1 MDPVTLYAIIALL
14 ALIGASAFFS
24 SSETAIMSSGR
35 VRLTHAAEGG
45 RPGAQLALALID
57 RPGSVLATILVG
69 NNLVNVAAAAV
80 ATVLW
85 GPFWATLVV
94 TLLLLV
100 FAEVTPKTLAAS
112 SPEPWAMR
120 VAAPIRLFEVVLKP
134 VSWVV
139 IAVTNLLLVPL
150 LGRREK
156 LRRNLNRQEL
166 LTALRIGAREGELE
180 PSETRM
186 TREILALK
194 DTPVG
199 ELVVPLESVTTIP
212 ESASFD
218 EVLDIVLRDSHTR
231 YPVTRRPEPDEPD
244 SEVLVGVLL
253 VKELLDDIR
262 NEDYRWQS
270 DVRELHRVPASLEA
284 DEVMR
289 DMQIQRFHMAL
300 VVDDEGNS
308 IGIVTLEDILEEV
321 VGEIEDE
328 LDETEDMI
336 QEVSPGRF
344 LVRGEVEVDDL
355 CKVINVDLGRY
366 DQHVSLAEFFSRR
379 VRSRASRT
387 PRLKIGSTRIIHRA
401 DGWFEVRVMSLLPSH
416 RQAPAQSSEG
426 RTA

>member
-1 MDPVTLYAIIALL
+1 MDPLTLYATFALV
-14 ALIGASAFFS
+14 ALVAFSAFFS

-35 VRLTHAAEGG
+35 VRLTHAAESG
-45 RPGAQLALALID
+45 RPGAQRALDLID

-85 GPFWATLVV
+85 GPFWATVIV
-94 TLLLLV
+94 TLMLLV
-100 FAEVTPKTLAAS
+100 LAEVTPKTLAAS
-112 SPEPWAMR
+112 NPEPWAMR

-134 VSWVV
+134 ISWG
-139 IAVTNLLLVPL
+139 VTAITNVLLVPL

-186 TREILALK
+186 TREILTLK

-212 ESASFD
+212 ESATFE
-218 EVLDIVLRDSHTR
+218 EVLDIVLSDSHTR
-231 YPVTRRPEPDEPD
+231 YPVTRRPQPDEPD

-270 DVRELHRVPASLEA
+270 DVRELHRIPASLEA

-300 VVDDEGNS
+300 VVEDDGTPL
-308 IGIVTLEDILEEV
+308 GIVTLEDILEEI
-321 VGEIEDE
+321 VGEIDDE
-328 LDETEDMI
+328 MDETEEMI
-336 QEVSPGRF
+336 HEISPGRY
-344 LVRGEVEVDDL
+344 LIHGDVEVDDL
-355 CKVINVDLGRY
+355 CKVINVDLGRA
-366 DQHVSLAEFFSRR
+366 DQHASLSEFFVRR
-379 VRSRASRT
+379 VRARASRT
-387 PRLKIGSTRIIHRA
+387 PRLKIGSSRIIGRA
-401 DGWFEVRVMSLLPSH
+401 DGWYEVRVMSQLPSH
-416 RQAPAQSSEG
+416 RHRQPPPPTEI
-426 RTA
+426 